1 MKKFGIIISLCLSVA
16 LMASCG
22 KLGGNSN
29 TTTATTESSK
39 SGYQTTGENNSSD
52 YQGIIEDGEYKT
64 SKSRGVGISQ
74 NSDNLLNLKSFEA
87 GLTTISKDHFSTKS
101 YIFQEGQYLNKATIQ
116 DWLGRKSSSNPE
128 GLNPSDNGK
137 KEANKRNPIY
147 VQQIEEQDY
156 MKQNNGKLELA
167 GMTIGIG
174 MNQKDYYQKEQYGAT
189 YSTIISKEK
198 RIEEGK
204 IAAKKVLARVRQ
216 KVGNNVPIVIAM
228 FAQAP
233 NDSLV
238 GGYFYSYT
246 VSKSGT
252 DIGSWTETNIKSYV
266 LPATEDNKL
275 PNDNDSTS
283 FDNFQ
288 KEVKNFFPNISNV
301 TGQGQYKDKTLQGL
315 HITITTQF
323 YSETEITSF
332 TQYVAQAA
340 KSYLPSGIPVDIKIN
355 GSDGETQSFVSTTG
369 GNGGYYTH
377 VFGSY

>member
-1 MKKFGIIISLCLSVA
+1 MKKFGIIISLCLSAA

-340 KSYLPSGIPVDIKIN
+340 TSGFFPSIN
-355 GSDGETQSFVSTTG
+355 
-369 GNGGYYTH
+369 
-377 VFGSY
+377 

>member
-1 MKKFGIIISLCLSVA
+1 MKKFGIIISLCLSAA

-174 MNQKDYYQKEQYGAT
+174 MNQKDY
-189 YSTIISKEK
+189 
-198 RIEEGK
+198 
-204 IAAKKVLARVRQ
+204 
-216 KVGNNVPIVIAM
+216 
-228 FAQAP
+228 
-233 NDSLV
+233 
-238 GGYFYSYT
+238 
-246 VSKSGT
+246 
-252 DIGSWTETNIKSYV
+252 
-266 LPATEDNKL
+266 
-275 PNDNDSTS
+275 
-283 FDNFQ
+283 
-288 KEVKNFFPNISNV
+288 
-301 TGQGQYKDKTLQGL
+301 
-315 HITITTQF
+315 
-323 YSETEITSF
+323 
-332 TQYVAQAA
+332 
-340 KSYLPSGIPVDIKIN
+340 
-355 GSDGETQSFVSTTG
+355 
-369 GNGGYYTH
+369 
-377 VFGSY
+377 

>member
-1 MKKFGIIISLCLSVA
+1 M
-16 LMASCG
+16 
-22 KLGGNSN
+22 
-29 TTTATTESSK
+29 
-39 SGYQTTGENNSSD
+39 
-52 YQGIIEDGEYKT
+52 
-64 SKSRGVGISQ
+64 
-74 NSDNLLNLKSFEA
+74 
-87 GLTTISKDHFSTKS
+87 
-101 YIFQEGQYLNKATIQ
+101 
-116 DWLGRKSSSNPE
+116 
-128 GLNPSDNGK
+128 NPSDNGK

-252 DIGSWTETNIKSYV
+252 NIGSWTETNIKSYV

-288 KEVKNFFPNISNV
+288 KQVKNFFPNISNV